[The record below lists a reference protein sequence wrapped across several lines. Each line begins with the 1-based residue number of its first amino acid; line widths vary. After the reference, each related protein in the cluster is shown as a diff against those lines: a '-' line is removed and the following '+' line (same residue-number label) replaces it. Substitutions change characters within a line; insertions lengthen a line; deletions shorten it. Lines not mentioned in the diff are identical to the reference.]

1 MLRDSLMNFLG
12 MKDSDTVV
20 LSSFG
25 VLPKTEPLILNRMSN
40 DFEFF
45 QVTPWADGLL
55 FSLALD

>member
-12 MKDSDTVV
+12 MEDSDTVV